1 MNSIQES
8 ARTIPITDNYDVLV
22 CGAGPAGIAAALSAA
37 RTGARTGLVELH
49 GCLGGIWTTGLL
61 SCILDHKD
69 KTGIM
74 AEIWSRLEE
83 RDARAIDHSGQPTNT
98 YDAEEMKLLLDHLCL
113 EAGIDIHLHTR
124 VVAAIKEN
132 DRLVAAVTESASG
145 RQAIAAANFIDCT
158 GDGSL
163 SALAGCSFDLGH
175 PDTGAT
181 QPMSLMALLTG
192 LHAADIEGF
201 YRVYDQPWAT
211 PKDKLRAEMERG
223 GHSPS
228 YAKPTLFRMR
238 DDLFALMANHEY
250 GIKGTDARDLTAAT
264 LRARRELHEL
274 IDGLRALGDP
284 WANLRIVATSA
295 QIGIRE
301 GRRIHGRYTVSDD
314 DLRTGAR
321 HDDAVCHVTFPIDV
335 HSTNPDREKG
345 IEQKPFKSQPYD
357 IPLAALVARDIDG
370 LLMAG
375 RCISGDFI
383 AHSSYRVTGN
393 AVTLGEAAG
402 RVAARAASTNRLP
415 HKIAWREV
423 KPTQENSA

>member
-1 MNSIQES
+1 MNTIQEP
-8 ARTIPITDNYDVLV
+8 ARTILITNAYDVLV
-22 CGAGPAGIAAALSAA
+22 CGGGPAGIAAALSAA
-37 RTGARTGLVELH
+37 RTGARTGLIELH

-74 AEIWSRLEE
+74 AEIWTRLQQ
-83 RDARAIDHSGQPTNT
+83 RDARAIDHRGEPTNT

-113 EAGIDIHLHTR
+113 EAGVDIQLHTR
-124 VVAAIKEN
+124 VVSAVKEN

-145 RQAIAAANFIDCT
+145 RRAITAANFIDCT
-158 GDGSL
+158 GDGTL
-163 SALAGCSFDLGH
+163 STLAGCSFDLGH

-192 LHAADIEGF
+192 LRAADIDGF

-211 PKDKLRAEMERG
+211 PKDKLRTEMERG

-250 GIKGTDARDLTAAT
+250 GVKGTDARDLTAAT

-274 IDGLRALGDP
+274 IDGLRSLGPP
-284 WANLRIVATSA
+284 WADLRIVATAA

-301 GRRIHGRYTVSDD
+301 GRRIHGRYTVSAE

-321 HDDAVCHVTFPIDV
+321 HDDAVCHATFPIDV
-335 HSTNPDREKG
+335 HSTDPGKEKG

-357 IPLAALVARDIDG
+357 IPLPALVPRDVDG
-370 LLMAG
+370 LMMAG

-402 RVAARAASTNRLP
+402 RVAARAVQTNRLP
-415 HKIAWREV
+415 HEVAWEEV

>member
-1 MNSIQES
+1 MNSIQEPT
-8 ARTIPITDNYDVLV
+8 RTIPITNNYDVLV
-22 CGAGPAGIAAALSAA
+22 CGGGPAGIAAALSAA
-37 RTGARTGLVELH
+37 RAGAHTGLIELH

-83 RDARAIDHSGQPTNT
+83 RNARAIDHSGQPTNT
-98 YDAEEMKLLLDHLCL
+98 YDAEEMKLLLDQLCL

-124 VVAAIKEN
+124 VVSAVKEN
-132 DRLVAAVTESASG
+132 DRLVAAITESASG
-145 RQAIAAANFIDCT
+145 RQAVAASTFIDCT

-163 SALAGCSFDLGH
+163 SALADCSFDLGH

-192 LHAADIEGF
+192 LRAADIDGF

-211 PKDKLRAEMERG
+211 PKDLLRAEMERG

-250 GIKGTDARDLTAAT
+250 GVKGTDARDLTAAT
-264 LRARRELHEL
+264 LRARRELHQL
-274 IDGLRALGDP
+274 IDGLRSLGAP
-284 WANLRIVATSA
+284 WADLRIVATGA
-295 QIGIRE
+295 QIGVRE

-321 HDDAVCHVTFPIDV
+321 HDDAVCHVTFPIDI
-335 HSTNPDREKG
+335 HSTNPGREKG

-357 IPLAALVARDIDG
+357 IPLPALVARDVDG
-370 LLMAG
+370 LMMAG

-393 AVTLGEAAG
+393 AVTLGDAAG
-402 RVAARAASTNRLP
+402 RVAARAASTDRLP
-415 HKIAWREV
+415 HEVTWEEV
-423 KPTQENSA
+423 KPTAEAPA